1 MNNESNNIENN
12 LDNEDLII
20 NNEKQ
25 NEIDYG
31 ANTKLPKLRFFDF
44 IFNNIYCK
52 KCCSP
57 IKKQQLIDS
66 CDEILYKYISVENI
80 LKNQL
85 LFKHLMKDY
94 HWNNPKLKNIHE
106 NKYILEVKKIL
117 NDNKSLNE
125 FIEYIR

>member
-20 NNEKQ
+20 NNENQ
-25 NEIDYG
+25 NEVDYE

-80 LKNQL
+80 LKNQI
-85 LFKHLMKDY
+85 LFEHLMKDY
-94 HWNNPKLKNIHE
+94 HWNNSKLKNIHE

-125 FIEYIR
+125 FINY